1 MSKKRDARH
10 FHAGKLRRTAD
21 GVEYVEV
28 AESKGK
34 VFVGRNGLIITP
46 MKAEPYKGTR
56 RSNGYYEV
64 GIRCHPAAVHRVIAE
79 VFIGRIPPNF
89 EVDHVDT
96 DAGNN
101 AVENLRIVTSKENS
115 RNPLTYRKF
124 FTTHTESL
132 AKARAAH
139 RRPVVGVRLNAPGVV
154 GPFESARVA
163 MAETGI
169 HYKSISNSLRGEC
182 RTAGGYV
189 WMAAPEWLKYKETY
203 NV

>member
-1 MSKKRDARH
+1 MSDKKARH
-10 FHAGKLRRTAD
+10 FHAGKLRKEID
-21 GVEYVEV
+21 GVGYVEV
-28 AESKGK
+28 AESNGK
-34 VFVGRNGLIITP
+34 VFVGRNGLIVTP
-46 MKAEPYKGTR
+46 MKDEPYKGTLMN
-56 RSNGYYEV
+56 NGYYEV
-64 GIRCHPAAVHRVIAE
+64 NIQCRPIAVHRVLAE
-79 VFIGRIPPNF
+79 VFIGRI
-89 EVDHVDT
+89 
-96 DAGNN
+96 
-101 AVENLRIVTSKENS
+101 
-115 RNPLTYRKF
+115 PLTYRKF

-154 GPFESARVA
+154 GPFESARAA

-182 RTAGGYV
+182 HTAGGYV

>member
-1 MSKKRDARH
+1 MSKEKARH
-10 FHAGKLRRTAD
+10 FHAGKLRKEID

-34 VFVGRNGLIITP
+34 VFVGRNGLIVTP
-46 MKAEPYKGTR
+46 VKAGPYKGTLMN
-56 RSNGYYEV
+56 NGYYEV
-64 GIRCHPAAVHRVIAE
+64 NIQRRPIAVHRVLAE
-79 VFIGRIPPNF
+79 VFLGRIPLGY
-89 EVDHVDT
+89 EVDHIDT
-96 DAGNN
+96 DAKNN
-101 AVENLRIVTSKENS
+101 AIENLRIVTSKENS

-154 GPFESARVA
+154 GPFESARAA

-182 RTAGGYV
+182 HTAGGYV